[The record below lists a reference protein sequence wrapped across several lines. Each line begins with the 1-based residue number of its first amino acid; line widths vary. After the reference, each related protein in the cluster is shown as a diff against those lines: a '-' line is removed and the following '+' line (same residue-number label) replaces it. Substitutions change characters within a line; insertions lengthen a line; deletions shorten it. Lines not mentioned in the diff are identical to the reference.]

1 MGTSSAHSAAFH
13 QSQIPNPQSQPLS
26 ATTRSCNRLG
36 ILARMSA
43 VLRTLTA
50 PAARQIHRWVLGA
63 FPRGQ
68 STIDYDQPLGDPGIF
83 GPDSVTWRVH
93 SEFPGM
99 LSGGLCALMLQLLH
113 PRALAGVYDHSN
125 FRADLIGR
133 LRRTTNFV
141 AGTTYAPRAEA
152 EQLIARVRSIH
163 SHIHGHT
170 ADGVPYDANDPQLLT
185 WVHVTEA
192 YGFLQGCRR
201 YCRDVPA
208 HIADRYYDEARRVAE
223 ALGAADVP
231 ASEAQVDAY
240 FATVRGQLRMDT
252 RSREVLDILT
262 SIQLRVPAAGLSR
275 GVFLGAGTAL
285 LPGWASDMLGRTT
298 TQRAQAHA
306 SARLLRS
313 LSPLFRTALR
323 DGLSARACRRMQ
335 LPQTM
340 LLEWAGAR

>member
-1 MGTSSAHSAAFH
+1 M
-13 QSQIPNPQSQPLS
+13 LD
-26 ATTRSCNRLG
+26 
-36 ILARMSA
+36 
-43 VLRTLTA
+43 
-50 PAARQIHRWVLGA
+50 A

-68 STIDYDQPLGDPGIF
+68 STIEYDQPLGDPGIF
-83 GPDSVTWRVH
+83 GPDSITWRIH

-113 PRALAGVYDHSN
+113 PRALAGVYDHSD
-125 FRADLIGR
+125 FRTDLIGR

-152 EQLIARVRSIH
+152 EQLIARVRNIH
-163 SHIHGHT
+163 SHIRGRT

-208 HIADRYYDEARRVAE
+208 DIADRYYDQARRVAE

-240 FATVRGQLRMDT
+240 FASVLGELRMDARARSARHPHQHPAAGARGRPVAPRVSRCWHGLVAQLGWRHARPQHHAT
-252 RSREVLDILT
+252 RAGARIGTIATQHVAAVSHGLARRTVCA
-262 SIQLRVPAAGLSR
+262 RVPAHGVAASHVAG
-275 GVFLGAGTAL
+275 VA
-285 LPGWASDMLGRTT
+285 
-298 TQRAQAHA
+298 
-306 SARLLRS
+306 
-313 LSPLFRTALR
+313 
-323 DGLSARACRRMQ
+323 
-335 LPQTM
+335 
-340 LLEWAGAR
+340 

>member
-1 MGTSSAHSAAFH
+1 
-13 QSQIPNPQSQPLS
+13 
-26 ATTRSCNRLG
+26 
-36 ILARMSA
+36 MSA

-50 PAARQIHRWVLGA
+50 PAAKQIQRWVLNA

-68 STIDYDQPLGDPGIF
+68 STIEYDQPLGDPGIF
-83 GPDSVTWRVH
+83 GPDSITWRIH

-125 FRADLIGR
+125 FRTDLIGR

-141 AGTTYAPRAEA
+141 VGTTYAPRAEA
-152 EQLIARVRSIH
+152 EQLIARVRRIH
-163 SHIHGHT
+163 AHIRGHT
-170 ADGVPYDANDPQLLT
+170 VDGVPYEANDPQLLT

-201 YCRDVPA
+201 YCRQVPA
-208 HIADRYYDEARRVAE
+208 AIADRYYDEARRVAE

-240 FATVRGQLRMDT
+240 FASVLGESYAWT
-252 RSREVLDILT
+252 RARARSST
-262 SIQLRVPAAGLSR
+262 SSPASSCRCPPRACR
-275 GVFLGAGTAL
+275 AGVFLGAGTAL
-285 LPGWASDMLGRTT
+285 LPGWASDMLGRTAR
-298 TQRAQAHA
+298 QRAQAHA

-323 DGLSARACRRMQ
+323 DGLSARACRRMH
-335 LPQTM
+335 LPPAT
-340 LLEWAGAR
+340 LLEWPDSV

>member
-1 MGTSSAHSAAFH
+1 
-13 QSQIPNPQSQPLS
+13 
-26 ATTRSCNRLG
+26 
-36 ILARMSA
+36 MSA
-43 VLRTLTA
+43 VLRTPTA
-50 PAARQIHRWVLGA
+50 PAAKQIRRWVLDA

-68 STIDYDQPLGDPGIF
+68 STIEYDQPLGDPGIF
-83 GPDSVTWRVH
+83 GPDSITWRIH

-113 PRALAGVYDHSN
+113 PRALAGVYDHSD
-125 FRADLIGR
+125 FRTDLIGR

-152 EQLIARVRSIH
+152 EQLIARVRNIH
-163 SHIHGHT
+163 SHIRGRT

-208 HIADRYYDEARRVAE
+208 DIADRYYDQARRVAE

-240 FATVRGQLRMDT
+240 FASVLGELRMDA
-252 RSREVLDILT
+252 RAREVLDILT
-262 SIQLRVPAAGLSR
+262 SIQLPVPAAGLSR

-285 LPGWASDMLGRTT
+285 LPSWAGDMLGCSIM
-298 TQRAQAHA
+298 QRAQARA

-313 LSPLFRTALR
+313 MSPLFRTALR
-323 DGLSARACRRMQ
+323 DGLSARACRRME
-335 LPQTM
+335 LPPAM
-340 LLEWAGAR
+340 LLEWPESV

>member
-1 MGTSSAHSAAFH
+1 
-13 QSQIPNPQSQPLS
+13 
-26 ATTRSCNRLG
+26 
-36 ILARMSA
+36 MSA
-43 VLRTLTA
+43 VLRTLAA

-125 FRADLIGR
+125 FRADLVGR

-141 AGTTYAPRAEA
+141 AGTTYAPRGEA
-152 EQLIARVRSIH
+152 EQLIVRVRSIH

-170 ADGVPYDANDPQLLT
+170 ADGLPYDANDPQLLT

-208 HIADRYYDEARRVAE
+208 RIADR
-223 ALGAADVP
+223 
-231 ASEAQVDAY
+231 
-240 FATVRGQLRMDT
+240 
-252 RSREVLDILT
+252 
-262 SIQLRVPAAGLSR
+262 
-275 GVFLGAGTAL
+275 
-285 LPGWASDMLGRTT
+285 
-298 TQRAQAHA
+298 
-306 SARLLRS
+306 
-313 LSPLFRTALR
+313 
-323 DGLSARACRRMQ
+323 
-335 LPQTM
+335 
-340 LLEWAGAR
+340 

>member
-1 MGTSSAHSAAFH
+1 M
-13 QSQIPNPQSQPLS
+13 LD
-26 ATTRSCNRLG
+26 
-36 ILARMSA
+36 
-43 VLRTLTA
+43 
-50 PAARQIHRWVLGA
+50 A

-68 STIDYDQPLGDPGIF
+68 STIEYDQPLGDPGIF
-83 GPDSVTWRVH
+83 GPDSITWRIH

-113 PRALAGVYDHSN
+113 PRALAGVYDHSD
-125 FRADLIGR
+125 FRTDLIGR

-152 EQLIARVRSIH
+152 EQLIARVRNIH
-163 SHIHGHT
+163 SHIRGRT

-208 HIADRYYDEARRVAE
+208 DIADRYYDQARRVAE

-240 FATVRGQLRMDT
+240 FASVLGELRMDARA
-252 RSREVLDILT
+252 RSARHPH
-262 SIQLRVPAAGLSR
+262 QHPAAGARGRPVAPRVSR
-275 GVFLGAGTAL
+275 CWHGLVAQLAG
-285 LPGWASDMLGRTT
+285 DMLGRSI
-298 TQRAQAHA
+298 TQRAQARA

-313 LSPLFRTALR
+313 MSPLFRTALR
-323 DGLSARACRRMQ
+323 DGLSARACRRME
-335 LPQTM
+335 LPPAM
-340 LLEWAGAR
+340 LLEWPESV

>member
-1 MGTSSAHSAAFH
+1 
-13 QSQIPNPQSQPLS
+13 
-26 ATTRSCNRLG
+26 
-36 ILARMSA
+36 MSA

-50 PAARQIHRWVLGA
+50 PAAKQIRRWVLDA

-68 STIDYDQPLGDPGIF
+68 STIEYDQPLGDPGIF
-83 GPDSVTWRVH
+83 GPDSITWRIH

-113 PRALAGVYDHSN
+113 PRALAGVYDHSD
-125 FRADLIGR
+125 FRTDLIGR

-152 EQLIARVRSIH
+152 EQLIARVRNIH
-163 SHIHGHT
+163 LHIRGRT

-208 HIADRYYDEARRVAE
+208 DIADRYYDEVRRVAE

-240 FATVRGQLRMDT
+240 FASVLGELRMDA

-262 SIQLRVPAAGLSR
+262 SIQLPVPAAGLSR

-285 LPGWASDMLGRTT
+285 LPSWAGDMLGCSI
-298 TQRAQAHA
+298 TQRAQARA

-313 LSPLFRTALR
+313 MSPLFRTALR
-323 DGLSARACRRMQ
+323 DGLSARACLRME
-335 LPQTM
+335 LPPAM
-340 LLEWAGAR
+340 LLEWPDSV

>member
-1 MGTSSAHSAAFH
+1 M
-13 QSQIPNPQSQPLS
+13 LD
-26 ATTRSCNRLG
+26 
-36 ILARMSA
+36 
-43 VLRTLTA
+43 
-50 PAARQIHRWVLGA
+50 A

-68 STIDYDQPLGDPGIF
+68 STIEYDQPLGDPGIF
-83 GPDSVTWRVH
+83 GPDSITWRIH

-113 PRALAGVYDHSN
+113 PRALAGVYDHSD
-125 FRADLIGR
+125 FRTDLIGR

-152 EQLIARVRSIH
+152 EQLIARVRNIH
-163 SHIHGHT
+163 SHIRGRT

-208 HIADRYYDEARRVAE
+208 DIADRYYDQARRVAE

-240 FATVRGQLRMDT
+240 FASVLGELRMD
-252 RSREVLDILT
+252 
-262 SIQLRVPAAGLSR
+262 A
-275 GVFLGAGTAL
+275 
-285 LPGWASDMLGRTT
+285 
-298 TQRAQAHA
+298 RAR
-306 SARLLRS
+306 SAR
-313 LSPLFRTALR
+313 
-323 DGLSARACRRMQ
+323 
-335 LPQTM
+335 
-340 LLEWAGAR
+340 

>member
-1 MGTSSAHSAAFH
+1 
-13 QSQIPNPQSQPLS
+13 
-26 ATTRSCNRLG
+26 
-36 ILARMSA
+36 MSA

-50 PAARQIHRWVLGA
+50 PAAKQIRRWVLDA

-68 STIDYDQPLGDPGIF
+68 STIEYDQPLGDPGIF
-83 GPDSVTWRVH
+83 GPDSITWRIH

-113 PRALAGVYDHSN
+113 PRALAGVYDHSD
-125 FRADLIGR
+125 FRTDLIGR

-152 EQLIARVRSIH
+152 EQLIARVRNIH
-163 SHIHGHT
+163 SHIRGRT

-208 HIADRYYDEARRVAE
+208 DIADRYYDQARRVAE

-240 FATVRGQLRMDT
+240 FASVLGELRMDA
-252 RSREVLDILT
+252 RAREVLDILT
-262 SIQLRVPAAGLSR
+262 SIQLPVPAAGLSR

-285 LPGWASDMLGRTT
+285 LPSWAGDMLGCSIM
-298 TQRAQAHA
+298 QRAQARA

-313 LSPLFRTALR
+313 MSPLFRTALR
-323 DGLSARACRRMQ
+323 DGLSARACRRME
-335 LPQTM
+335 LPPAM
-340 LLEWAGAR
+340 LLEWPESV

>member
-1 MGTSSAHSAAFH
+1 M
-13 QSQIPNPQSQPLS
+13 PDR
-26 ATTRSCNRLG
+26 TRADVIVQTHPYHG
-36 ILARMSA
+36 GMSA

-50 PAARQIHRWVLGA
+50 PAAEQIRRWVLGA

-68 STIDYDQPLGDPGIF
+68 STIEYDQPLGDPGIF

-125 FRADLIGR
+125 FRVDLVGR

-141 AGTTYAPRAEA
+141 AGTTYAPQAEA
-152 EQLIARVRSIH
+152 EQLIARVRGIH
-163 SHIHGHT
+163 SHIRGHT
-170 ADGVPYDANDPQLLT
+170 ADGVPYEANDPALLT

-201 YCRDVPA
+201 YCRDVPGA
-208 HIADRYYDEARRVAE
+208 IADRYYDEARRVAE
-223 ALGAADVP
+223 ALGATDVP
-231 ASEAQVDAY
+231 ASEAEVDAY
-240 FATVRGQLRMDT
+240 FASVRGELRMDA

-262 SIQLRVPAAGLSR
+262 SIQLPVPAAGLSR

-298 TQRAQAHA
+298 TQRAQARA

-335 LPQTM
+335 LEPAT
-340 LLEWAGAR
+340 LLQWPE

>member
-1 MGTSSAHSAAFH
+1 
-13 QSQIPNPQSQPLS
+13 
-26 ATTRSCNRLG
+26 
-36 ILARMSA
+36 MSA

-50 PAARQIHRWVLGA
+50 PAAKQIQRWVLNA

-68 STIDYDQPLGDPGIF
+68 STIEYDQPLGDPGIF
-83 GPDSVTWRVH
+83 GPDSITWRIH

-125 FRADLIGR
+125 FRTDLIGR

-152 EQLIARVRSIH
+152 EQLIARVRRIH
-163 SHIHGHT
+163 AHIRGHT
-170 ADGVPYDANDPQLLT
+170 VDGVPYEANDPQLLT

-201 YCRDVPA
+201 YCRQVPA
-208 HIADRYYDEARRVAE
+208 AIADRYYDEARRVAE

-240 FATVRGQLRMDT
+240 FASVLGELRMDA

-262 SIQLRVPAAGLSR
+262 SIQLPVPAAGLSR
-275 GVFLGAGTAL
+275 RGVSWRRHGLVARLGQRHARPHCQATRAGARIGTVAAQPVAAVPHGL
-285 LPGWASDMLGRTT
+285 ARRTVCA
-298 TQRAQAHA
+298 RMQAHA
-306 SARLLRS
+306 L
-313 LSPLFRTALR
+313 TAS
-323 DGLSARACRRMQ
+323 DVVGVA
-335 LPQTM
+335 
-340 LLEWAGAR
+340 